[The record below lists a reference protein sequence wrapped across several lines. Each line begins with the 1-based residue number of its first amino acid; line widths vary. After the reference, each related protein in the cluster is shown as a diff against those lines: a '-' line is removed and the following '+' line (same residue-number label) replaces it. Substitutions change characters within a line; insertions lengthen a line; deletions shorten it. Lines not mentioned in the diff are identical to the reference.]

1 MNFIMSLFLGMLPEV
16 LFLSLYIKFTKNIKG
31 KEIKLIGL
39 LSIGYILLIMLCRY
53 QLIFYIVY
61 IIYSYLITKKLYKS
75 HISDIFIIS
84 IAYAYMTL
92 ISFICFKTISNYWI
106 GFIINKIVL
115 FIPLLFKKYLNKFY
129 KLYISLWNI
138 NKNAKIKSIT
148 LRNISLVFVNTL
160 IITLNVFLLKCIY
173 DYHNILK

>member
-92 ISFICFKTISNYWI
+92 ISFICFKNISNYWI
-106 GFIINKIVL
+106 SFIINRIVL

-148 LRNISLVFVNTL
+148 LRNISLFVVNIMIVIMNLIMAVAIQFYSTTL
-160 IITLNVFLLKCIY
+160 K
-173 DYHNILK
+173 